1 MLRPDIRNVPN
12 ILTALRVLA
21 APFVAYLIVTGHDW
35 AALLLFAAAGLSD
48 GLDGSIA
55 RRWGGT
61 SDFGA
66 WLDPLADKLLMLFSL
81 AALYIV
87 NVTPLWL
94 VGLVVARDV
103 TIVMGWV
110 LVKLFALPV
119 PTSPSFTGKLST
131 AIQIFYV
138 LAALLL
144 LAFDIEAPRLEHA
157 AAWVAGFAAIL
168 SAAAYGGTFLHGLFR
183 GRRTA

>member
-1 MLRPDIRNVPN
+1 MLRPGIKDLPN

-21 APFVAYLIVTGHDW
+21 APFVAYLTVTGHDW
-35 AALLLFAAAGLSD
+35 GALLVFAAAGLSD

-55 RRWGGT
+55 RRWGST

-81 AALYIV
+81 AGLFIV

-94 VGLVVARDV
+94 MGLVLARDAAIV
-103 TIVMGWV
+103 TGWI

-119 PTSPSFTGKLST
+119 ATSPSFAGKTST
-131 AIQIFYV
+131 VIQILYV
-138 LAALLL
+138 LLALLF
-144 LAFDIEAPRLEHA
+144 LAFDVEAPRLEHA
-157 AAWVAGFAAIL
+157 AAWVAGLAAML
-168 SAAAYGGTFLHGLFR
+168 SGAAYGVAFLRGLLR
-183 GRRTA
+183 SRRTA

>member
-1 MLRPDIRNVPN
+1 MLRPGIRDVPN

-21 APFVAYLIVTGHDW
+21 APFVGYLIVTGHDW
-35 AALLLFAAAGLSD
+35 PALLVFAAAGLSD

-103 TIVMGWV
+103 TIVMGWLV
-110 LVKLFALPV
+110 VKLLALPV
-119 PTSPSFTGKLST
+119 ATSPSFAGKLST

-144 LAFDIEAPRLEHA
+144 LAFDIEAPRVERA
-157 AAWVAGFAAIL
+157 AAWVAGLAAIL
-168 SAAAYGGTFLHGLFR
+168 SAAAYGGTFLHGLFG
-183 GRRTA
+183 GRRTT